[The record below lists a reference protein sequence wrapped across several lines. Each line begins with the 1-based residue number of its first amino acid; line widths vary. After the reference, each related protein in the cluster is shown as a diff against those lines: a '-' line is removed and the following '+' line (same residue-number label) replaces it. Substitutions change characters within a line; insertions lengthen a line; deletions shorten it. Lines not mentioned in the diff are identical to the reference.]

1 MYQTKQNAFVTEQ
14 ELVENEVLDTSKSSS
29 NITGSIL
36 AETDTATLDKEL
48 QRKSMKEYYEAVK
61 QVFDF
66 LMKEAILTKWL
77 DQSRYIISFQTK
89 LYTAI
94 NLTTYCSFQ
103 GNGSKNYMKFRE
115 ERFLKKEKAC

>member
-77 DQSRYIISFQTK
+77 DQSSYIISFQTK
-89 LYTAI
+89 LYQALNQTA
-94 NLTTYCSFQ
+94 YC
-103 GNGSKNYMKFRE
+103 
-115 ERFLKKEKAC
+115 LIKEMGAKIT